1 MQTESE
7 GFPMMSDSTDA
18 RIEQHYTHR
27 DLAGA
32 IFEALAAAGKDV
44 DNLTLQD
51 LAPVDEFHVRGQE
64 ATAEL
69 ARVARVDETMHV
81 LDVGSGVGGPSRYL
95 AAEFGCRVTGLDLT
109 EEYCRT
115 AQVLADRIGLGDRIS
130 YRQGSALDMP
140 FDDASFE
147 VGWTQHTAMNIQ
159 DKPRLYAEM
168 WRVVKPGGMIAI
180 YDILAGDGGPVH
192 FPVPWARE
200 PSISFLA
207 TRDELRGLLEKAGF
221 AIVSWRDT
229 TDLGRE
235 WFGAMRRRMQIEGAS
250 PLGFHVLL
258 GSDFQTMT
266 QNMVRNL
273 KENRI
278 GLVEVLARKP

>member
-1 MQTESE
+1 MA
-7 GFPMMSDSTDA
+7 DSTDS
-18 RIEQHYTHR
+18 RVEEHYTHR
-27 DLAGA
+27 DLSAT
-32 IFEALAAAGKDV
+32 IFDALAAAGKDV
-44 DNLTLQD
+44 NNLTLQD

-69 ARVARVDETMHV
+69 ARAARLDATMHV

-115 AQVLADRIGLGDRIS
+115 AQVLADRIGLGNRIL
-130 YRQGSALDMP
+130 YRQGNALNMP
-140 FDDASFE
+140 FDAESFE
-147 VGWTQHTAMNIQ
+147 VAWTQHTAMNIE
-159 DKPRLYAEM
+159 DKSSMYSEM
-168 WRVVKPGGMIAI
+168 WRVVKRGGLIAI
-180 YDILAGDGGPVH
+180 YDILAGDSGPVH

-207 TRDELRGLLEKAGF
+207 TPDELHDLLEEVGF
-221 AIVSWRDT
+221 EILRWRDT

-235 WFGAMRRRMQIEGAS
+235 WFRAMRRRIQEEGAA

-258 GSDFQTMT
+258 GPDFQTMT
-266 QNMVRNL
+266 QNMIRNL
-273 KENRI
+273 DENRI
-278 GLVEVLARKP
+278 ALIEVLARKP

>member
-1 MQTESE
+1 MA
-7 GFPMMSDSTDA
+7 DSTDS
-18 RIEQHYTHR
+18 RVEEHYTHR
-27 DLAGA
+27 DLAAA

-44 DNLTLQD
+44 NNLTLQD

-64 ATAEL
+64 ATAGL
-69 ARVARVDETMHV
+69 ARAARLDATMHV

-109 EEYCRT
+109 QEYCRT
-115 AQVLADRIGLGDRIS
+115 AQVLADRIGLGDRIL
-130 YRQGSALDMP
+130 YRQGNALNMP
-140 FDDASFE
+140 FDDASFD
-147 VGWTQHTAMNIQ
+147 VAWTQHTAMNIE
-159 DKPRLYAEM
+159 DKSSMYSEM
-168 WRVVKPGGMIAI
+168 WRVVKQGGLIAI

-207 TRDELRGLLEKAGF
+207 TPDELHDLLEEVGF
-221 AIVSWRDT
+221 EVLSWRDT

-235 WFGAMRRRMQIEGAS
+235 WFRAMRRRTQEEGAA

-258 GSDFQTMT
+258 GPDFQTMT
-266 QNMVRNL
+266 QNMIRNL
-273 KENRI
+273 DENRI
-278 GLVEVLARKP
+278 ALIEVLARKP

>member
-1 MQTESE
+1 MA
-7 GFPMMSDSTDA
+7 DSTDS
-18 RIEQHYTHR
+18 RVEEHYTHR
-27 DLAGA
+27 DLAAA
-32 IFEALAAAGKDV
+32 IFEALAAAGKNV
-44 DNLTLQD
+44 NNLTLQD

-69 ARVARVDETMHV
+69 ARAARLDATMHV

-115 AQVLADRIGLGDRIS
+115 AQVLADRIGLSDRIL
-130 YRQGSALDMP
+130 YRQGNALNMP
-140 FDDASFE
+140 FDAESFE
-147 VGWTQHTAMNIQ
+147 VAWTQHTAMNIE
-159 DKPRLYAEM
+159 DKSSMYSEM
-168 WRVVKPGGMIAI
+168 WRVVKRGGLIAI
-180 YDILAGDGGPVH
+180 YDILAGDSGPVH

-207 TRDELRGLLEKAGF
+207 TPDELHDLLEEVGF
-221 AIVSWRDT
+221 EILRWRDT

-235 WFGAMRRRMQIEGAS
+235 WFRAMRRRMREEGAA

-258 GSDFQTMT
+258 GPDFQTMT
-266 QNMVRNL
+266 QNMIRNL
-273 KENRI
+273 DENRI
-278 GLVEVLARKP
+278 ALIEVLARKP

>member
-1 MQTESE
+1 ML
-7 GFPMMSDSTDA
+7 DSTDS
-18 RIEQHYTHR
+18 RIEDHYTHR
-27 DLAGA
+27 DLVAA
-32 IFEALAAAGKDV
+32 IFEALAAEGKGV

-69 ARVARVDETMHV
+69 ARLARVNETMHV
-81 LDVGSGVGGPSRYL
+81 LDVGSGIGGPSRYL
-95 AAEFGCRVTGLDLT
+95 AAELGCRVTGLDLT
-109 EEYCRT
+109 EEYCRA
-115 AQVLADRIGLGDRIS
+115 AQVLADRLGLGDRIV
-130 YRQGSALDMP
+130 YRQGNALDMP
-140 FDDASFE
+140 FDDESFD
-147 VGWTQHTAMNIQ
+147 VAWTQHAAMNIQ

-168 WRVVKPGGMIAI
+168 WRVVKRGGLIAI

-207 TRDELRGLLEKAGF
+207 TPDELHDLLEEAGF
-221 AIVSWRDT
+221 EILSWRDT

-235 WFGAMRRRMQIEGAS
+235 WFRALRPRAQEEGAP

-258 GSDFQTMT
+258 GPDFQAMA
-266 QNMVRNL
+266 QNQIRNL
-273 KENRI
+273 EENRI
-278 GLVEVLARKP
+278 ALIEVLARKPKLS

>member
-1 MQTESE
+1 MA
-7 GFPMMSDSTDA
+7 DSTDS
-18 RIEQHYTHR
+18 RVEEHYTHR
-27 DLAGA
+27 DLAAA
-32 IFEALAAAGKDV
+32 IFEALAAAGKNV
-44 DNLTLQD
+44 NNLTLQD

-69 ARVARVDETMHV
+69 ARAARLDATMHV

-115 AQVLADRIGLGDRIS
+115 AQVLADRIGLSARS
-130 YRQGSALDMP
+130 LYRQGNALNMP
-140 FDDASFE
+140 FDAESFE
-147 VGWTQHTAMNIQ
+147 VAWTQHTAMNIE
-159 DKPRLYAEM
+159 DKSSMYSEM
-168 WRVVKPGGMIAI
+168 WRVVKRGGLIAI
-180 YDILAGDGGPVH
+180 YDILAGDSGPVH

-207 TRDELRGLLEKAGF
+207 TPDELHDLLEEVGF
-221 AIVSWRDT
+221 EILRWRDT

-235 WFGAMRRRMQIEGAS
+235 WFRAMRRRIREEGAA

-258 GSDFQTMT
+258 GPDFQTMT
-266 QNMVRNL
+266 QNMIRNL
-273 KENRI
+273 DENRI
-278 GLVEVLARKP
+278 ALIEVLARKP

>member
-1 MQTESE
+1 MA
-7 GFPMMSDSTDA
+7 DSTDS
-18 RIEQHYTHR
+18 RVEEHYTHR
-27 DLAGA
+27 DLAAA
-32 IFEALAAAGKDV
+32 IFDALAAAGKDV
-44 DNLTLQD
+44 NNLTLQD

-69 ARVARVDETMHV
+69 ARAARLDATMHV

-115 AQVLADRIGLGDRIS
+115 AQVLADRIGLGDRIL
-130 YRQGSALDMP
+130 YRQGNALNMP
-140 FDDASFE
+140 FDAESFE
-147 VGWTQHTAMNIQ
+147 VAWTQHTAMNIE
-159 DKPRLYAEM
+159 DKSSMYSEM
-168 WRVVKPGGMIAI
+168 WRVVKRGGLIAI
-180 YDILAGDGGPVH
+180 YDILAGDSGPVH

-207 TRDELRGLLEKAGF
+207 TPDELHDLLEEVGF
-221 AIVSWRDT
+221 EILRWRDT

-235 WFGAMRRRMQIEGAS
+235 WFRAMRRRIQEEGVA

-258 GSDFQTMT
+258 GPDFQTMT
-266 QNMVRNL
+266 QNMIRNL
-273 KENRI
+273 DENRI
-278 GLVEVLARKP
+278 ALIEVLARKP

>member
-1 MQTESE
+1 
-7 GFPMMSDSTDA
+7 MSDSTDV
-18 RIEQHYTHR
+18 RVEEHYTHR
-27 DLAGA
+27 DLAAA

-51 LAPVDEFHVRGQE
+51 LAPVDEFHIRGQE

-69 ARVARVDETMHV
+69 ARSARLDDTMHV

-109 EEYCRT
+109 EAYCRA
-115 AQVLADRIGLGDRIS
+115 AQVLADRLGLGDRIV
-130 YRQGSALDMP
+130 YRQGNALNMP
-140 FDDASFE
+140 FDDESFE
-147 VGWTQHTAMNIQ
+147 VVWTQHTAMNID
-159 DKPRLYAEM
+159 DKPRLYSEM
-168 WRVVKPGGMIAI
+168 WRVVKRGGLIAI
-180 YDILAGDGGPVH
+180 YDILGGDGGPVH
-192 FPVPWARE
+192 FPVPWASE

-207 TRDELRGLLEKAGF
+207 TADELHDLLEEAGF
-221 AIVSWRDT
+221 EILSWKDT

-235 WFGAMRRRMQIEGAS
+235 WFRAMRRRIQEEGAS

-258 GSDFQTMT
+258 GPDFQTMA

-273 KENRI
+273 EENRI
-278 GLVEVLARKP
+278 TLIEVLGRRP

>member
-1 MQTESE
+1 MA
-7 GFPMMSDSTDA
+7 DSTDP
-18 RIEQHYTHR
+18 RVEEHYTHR
-27 DLAGA
+27 DLAAA
-32 IFEALAAAGKDV
+32 IFEALAAAGKNV
-44 DNLTLQD
+44 NNLTLQD

-69 ARVARVDETMHV
+69 ARAARLDATMHV

-115 AQVLADRIGLGDRIS
+115 AQVLADRIGLSDRIL
-130 YRQGSALDMP
+130 YRQGNALNMP
-140 FDDASFE
+140 FDAESFE
-147 VGWTQHTAMNIQ
+147 VAWTQHTAMNIE
-159 DKPRLYAEM
+159 DKSSMYSEM
-168 WRVVKPGGMIAI
+168 WRVVKRGGLIAI
-180 YDILAGDGGPVH
+180 YDILAGDSGPVH

-207 TRDELRGLLEKAGF
+207 TPDELHDLLEEVGF
-221 AIVSWRDT
+221 EILRWRDT

-235 WFGAMRRRMQIEGAS
+235 WFRAMRRRIQEEGAA

-258 GSDFQTMT
+258 GPDFQTMT
-266 QNMVRNL
+266 QNMIRNL
-273 KENRI
+273 DENRI
-278 GLVEVLARKP
+278 ALIEVLARKP

>member
-1 MQTESE
+1 MA
-7 GFPMMSDSTDA
+7 DSTDS
-18 RIEQHYTHR
+18 RVEEHYTHR
-27 DLAGA
+27 DLAAA

-69 ARVARVDETMHV
+69 ARAARLDATMHV

-109 EEYCRT
+109 QEYCRA
-115 AQVLADRIGLGDRIS
+115 AQVLADRLGLGDRIL
-130 YRQGSALDMP
+130 YRQGDALNMP
-140 FDDASFE
+140 FDDASFD
-147 VGWTQHTAMNIQ
+147 VAWTQHTAMNIE
-159 DKPRLYAEM
+159 DKPRLYSEM
-168 WRVVKPGGMIAI
+168 WRVVKQGGLIAI

-207 TRDELRGLLEKAGF
+207 TPDELHNLLEEAGF
-221 AIVSWRDT
+221 EILRWRDT

-235 WFGAMRRRMQIEGAS
+235 WFRALGQHIQEEGAPS
-250 PLGFHVLL
+250 LGFQVLL
-258 GSDFQTMT
+258 GPDFQAMA
-266 QNMVRNL
+266 QNQVRNL
-273 KENRI
+273 EENRI
-278 GLVEVLARKP
+278 RLIEVLAKKPS

>member
-1 MQTESE
+1 MA
-7 GFPMMSDSTDA
+7 DSTDS
-18 RIEQHYTHR
+18 RVEEHYTHR
-27 DLAGA
+27 DLAAA
-32 IFEALAAAGKDV
+32 IFEALAAAGKNV
-44 DNLTLQD
+44 NNLTLQD

-69 ARVARVDETMHV
+69 ARAARLDATMHV

-115 AQVLADRIGLGDRIS
+115 AQVLADRIGLGNRIL
-130 YRQGSALDMP
+130 YRQGNALNMP
-140 FDDASFE
+140 FDAESFE
-147 VGWTQHTAMNIQ
+147 VAWTQHTAMNIE
-159 DKPRLYAEM
+159 DKSSMYSEM
-168 WRVVKPGGMIAI
+168 WRVVKRGGLIAI
-180 YDILAGDGGPVH
+180 YDILVGDSGPVH

-207 TRDELRGLLEKAGF
+207 TPDELHDLLEQVGF
-221 AIVSWRDT
+221 EILRWRDT

-235 WFGAMRRRMQIEGAS
+235 WFRAMRRRIREEGAA

-258 GSDFQTMT
+258 GPDFQTMT
-266 QNMVRNL
+266 QNMIRNL
-273 KENRI
+273 DENRI
-278 GLVEVLARKP
+278 ALIEVLARKP

>member
-1 MQTESE
+1 MA
-7 GFPMMSDSTDA
+7 DSTDS
-18 RIEQHYTHR
+18 RVEEHYAHR
-27 DLAGA
+27 DLAAA

-44 DNLTLQD
+44 NNLTLQD

-69 ARVARVDETMHV
+69 ARLARLDETVHV

-109 EEYCRT
+109 QEYCRT
-115 AQVLADRIGLGDRIS
+115 AQVLADRIGLGDRIL
-130 YRQGSALDMP
+130 YRQGNALNMP
-140 FDDASFE
+140 FDDASFD
-147 VGWTQHTAMNIQ
+147 VAWTQHTAMNIE
-159 DKPRLYAEM
+159 DKSSMYSEM
-168 WRVVKPGGMIAI
+168 WRVVKQGGLIAI

-207 TRDELRGLLEKAGF
+207 TPDELHDLLEEVGF
-221 AIVSWRDT
+221 EVLSWRDT

-235 WFGAMRRRMQIEGAS
+235 WFRAMRRRTQEEGAA

-258 GSDFQTMT
+258 GPDFQTMA
-266 QNMVRNL
+266 QNQVRNL
-273 KENRI
+273 DENRI
-278 GLVEVLARKP
+278 ALIEVLARKP

>member
-1 MQTESE
+1 MWDAT
-7 GFPMMSDSTDA
+7 DSQV
-18 RIEQHYTHR
+18 EEHYTQR
-27 DLAGA
+27 DLTAA
-32 IFEALAAAGKDV
+32 ILEALAAAGKDV
-44 DNLTLQD
+44 DNLTLED

-69 ARVARVDETMHV
+69 ARSARLDETMHV

-115 AQVLADRIGLGDRIS
+115 AQLLADRIGLGDRIV
-130 YRQGSALDMP
+130 YRQGNALNMP
-140 FDDASFE
+140 FDDESFE
-147 VGWTQHTAMNIQ
+147 VAWTQHTAMNIK
-159 DKPRLYAEM
+159 DKLRLYSEM
-168 WRVVKPGGMIAI
+168 WRVVKPSGLIAI
-180 YDILAGDGGPVH
+180 YDILAGAGGPVH

-207 TRDELRGLLEKAGF
+207 VPDELRGLLKKAGF

-235 WFGAMRRRMQIEGAS
+235 WFRAMRRRAQKEGTS
-250 PLGFHVLL
+250 TLGFHVLL
-258 GSDFQTMT
+258 GPDFQTMA

-273 KENRI
+273 EENRI
-278 GLVEVLARKP
+278 RLIEVLARKP

>member
-1 MQTESE
+1 
-7 GFPMMSDSTDA
+7 MSDSTDS
-18 RIEQHYTHR
+18 RIEVHYTHR
-27 DLAGA
+27 DLAAA

-69 ARVARVDETMHV
+69 AGAARLDATMHV
-81 LDVGSGVGGPSRYL
+81 VDVGSGVGGPSRYL

-109 EEYCRT
+109 EEYCRA
-115 AQVLADRIGLGDRIS
+115 AQVLADRLGLGDRIL
-130 YRQGSALDMP
+130 YRQGNALNMP
-140 FDDASFE
+140 FDDDSFD
-147 VGWTQHTAMNIQ
+147 VAWTQHTAMNIE
-159 DKPRLYAEM
+159 DKSRLYSEM
-168 WRVVKPGGMIAI
+168 WRVVKQGGLISI

-207 TRDELRGLLEKAGF
+207 TPGELRVLLEQAGF
-221 AIVSWRDT
+221 EILSWRDT

-235 WFGAMRRRMQIEGAS
+235 WFRTMRRRIQEEGAS

-258 GSDFQTMT
+258 GPDFHTMT

-273 KENRI
+273 EENRI
-278 GLVEVLARKP
+278 GLIEVLARKP